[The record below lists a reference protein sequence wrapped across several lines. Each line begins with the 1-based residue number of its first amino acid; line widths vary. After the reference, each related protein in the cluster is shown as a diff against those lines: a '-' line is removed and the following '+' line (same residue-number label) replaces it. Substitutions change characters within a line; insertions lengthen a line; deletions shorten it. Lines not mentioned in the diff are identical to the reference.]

1 MRKSNAEYRLNVKKI
16 VPINALFNKCM
27 LPVILVHLLLASFP
41 SLQVSAFL
49 QITGK
54 TEYTVR
60 NCKLT
65 KFFLNRKRIS
75 KKSENNF

>member
-49 QITGK
+49 QTTGK
-54 TEYTVR
+54 TELRFAIANLR
-60 NCKLT
+60 N
-65 KFFLNRKRIS
+65 FS
-75 KKSENNF
+75 